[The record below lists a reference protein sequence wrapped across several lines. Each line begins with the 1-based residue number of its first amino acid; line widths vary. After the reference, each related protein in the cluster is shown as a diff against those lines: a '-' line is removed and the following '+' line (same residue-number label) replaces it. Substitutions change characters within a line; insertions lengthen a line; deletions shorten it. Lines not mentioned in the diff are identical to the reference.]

1 MSAQTEMPL
10 SPVNLPTE
18 DGPLMGVGSG
28 HLVQPPKFQL
38 PKTKMSK
45 DPLHIYLAKERAN
58 GAYSFSLR
66 VQPPRYIGDTE
77 VRFTIHPE
85 LQSGETNDYAV
96 SEDPERPDSDF
107 IYNEAAIP
115 EPDVEKFLAKLRE
128 HRLVRETL
136 G

>member
-1 MSAQTEMPL
+1 
-10 SPVNLPTE
+10 
-18 DGPLMGVGSG
+18 
-28 HLVQPPKFQL
+28 
-38 PKTKMSK
+38 MSK

-96 SEDPERPDSDF
+96 SEDPERPAWDF
-107 IYNEAAIP
+107 IYNLAAIP
-115 EPDVEKFLAKLRE
+115 ELDVQAFLAMLRE
-128 HRLVRETL
+128 QRLLPPNNEVRDARAES
-136 G
+136 GASPSVEASPE

>member
-1 MSAQTEMPL
+1 
-10 SPVNLPTE
+10 
-18 DGPLMGVGSG
+18 
-28 HLVQPPKFQL
+28 
-38 PKTKMSK
+38 MSK

-96 SEDPERPDSDF
+96 SEDPERPAWDF
-107 IYNEAAIP
+107 IYNLAAIP
-115 EPDVEKFLAKLRE
+115 ELDVQAFLAMLRE
-128 HRLVRETL
+128 QRLLPPNTSHEP
-136 G
+136 